1 MIGRLERKSRRRK
14 WRGIKF
20 WESLK
25 VKDVWW
31 ISWWLWG
38 DVSVCVAIHFNQ
50 SITFIISKQNCAKS
64 SSVTDMYPAFIDP
77 YNVITGAK
85 ILPLSCQLFQ
95 TGSTLANISN
105 GQLVNR
111 FGHTSKL
118 IYNCVFCFV
127 FLNTIFVCTLIKK
140 TWQGNLLACDP
151 PENWH
156 SRTFW
161 WGNWAIAGKTRKTSE
176 QPV

>member
-1 MIGRLERKSRRRK
+1 MKRNKILRKFEGQGCLMDILVTVRRC
-14 WRGIKF
+14 F
-20 WESLK
+20 SLCCNPFQPEHHLHHQQTK
-25 VKDVWW
+25 LCQ
-31 ISWWLWG
+31 I
-38 DVSVCVAIHFNQ
+38 
-50 SITFIISKQNCAKS
+50 IISNR
-64 SSVTDMYPAFIDP
+64 YEPAFIDP

-85 ILPLSCQLFQ
+85 TLPLSCQLFQ
-95 TGSTLANISN
+95 TGSTIANISY

-151 PENWH
+151 PEN
-156 SRTFW
+156 
-161 WGNWAIAGKTRKTSE
+161 
-176 QPV
+176 